1 MIFLRKRKCGPWFVE
16 LASCAGNKLYLDPFN
31 ITTLV
36 KSGLID
42 LGNSKCV
49 LCNLILKAGTLLIYK
64 SIKIVCYWVFST
76 QENIKTLYCI

>member
-42 LGNSKCV
+42 HGNSKCV
-49 LCNLILKAGTLLIYK
+49 LCNIIL
-64 SIKIVCYWVFST
+64 
-76 QENIKTLYCI
+76 